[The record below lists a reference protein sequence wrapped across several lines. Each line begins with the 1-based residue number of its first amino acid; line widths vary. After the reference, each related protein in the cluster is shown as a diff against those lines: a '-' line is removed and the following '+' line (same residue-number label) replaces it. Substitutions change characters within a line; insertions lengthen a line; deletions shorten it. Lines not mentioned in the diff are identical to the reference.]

1 MIQRATD
8 TENKNKTHI
17 DPKQSTP
24 LHRNA
29 SKKIIHQFRA
39 PVLIQKARNR
49 W

>member
-29 SKKIIHQFRA
+29 NNASSKE
-39 PVLIQKARNR
+39 KADNSEDNSSI
-49 W
+49 